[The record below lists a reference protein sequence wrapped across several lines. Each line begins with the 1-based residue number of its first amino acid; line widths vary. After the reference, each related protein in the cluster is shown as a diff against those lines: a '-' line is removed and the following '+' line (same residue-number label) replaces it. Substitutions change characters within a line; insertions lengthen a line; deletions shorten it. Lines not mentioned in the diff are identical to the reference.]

1 MGHEELIEKLLNE
14 GLELLSSEKNRSREK
29 VLSHYG
35 RLLVW
40 VVWKLLIMKEFVVKT
55 ELGYTKAMNKL
66 SGVLKWLRMQFLTL
80 CMNLVYAI
88 LME

>member
-14 GLELLSSEKNRSREK
+14 GLELLSSEKEQKQRKGFVSLRAAFGLGSME
-29 VLSHYG
+29 
-35 RLLVW
+35 
-40 VVWKLLIMKEFVVKT
+40 LLIMKEFVVKT